1 MARYI
6 GPRYRQCRRVGIDY
20 NISRTRPY
28 SAKCKSEKSPGQ
40 HAAKP
45 GRSTTD
51 YAAQLRMKQMLKQIY
66 GVLERQF
73 RSCYHQAKKIAG
85 ATGENI
91 LKLLESRLDNVVY
104 RMGFAASRRESRQLV
119 SHGAILV
126 NGAVVNIPSYRLKA
140 NDTVEIRD
148 SAKGQLRIRGA
159 LEVSVEQNQIPGWVE
174 VDPKSM
180 TGILKYL
187 PGLDDLPPEFRDV
200 NLVVE
205 YYSK

>member
-6 GPRYRQCRRVGIDY
+6 GPRYRQCRRVGVDY

-28 SAKCKSEKSPGQ
+28 SAKCKSEKTPGQ
-40 HAAKP
+40 FAAKP
-45 GRSTTD
+45 GRAASD
-51 YAAQLRMKQMLKQIY
+51 FAAQLRMKQMIKQIY

-73 RSCYHQAKKIAG
+73 RSCYYQAKKIAG

-104 RMGFAASRRESRQLV
+104 RMGFAASRREARQLV

-126 NGAVVNIPSYRLKA
+126 NGNPIDIPSYRLKA
-140 NDTVEIRD
+140 NDSVEIRE
-148 SAKGQLRIRGA
+148 SSKSQLRIRGA
-159 LEVSVEQNQIPGWVE
+159 LEVSVEQNQIPEWVE
-174 VDPKSM
+174 VDPKNM
-180 TGILKYL
+180 VGILKYL
-187 PGLDDLPPEFRDV
+187 PSLDDLPPEFKDV